1 MFACYYCCCK
11 LLELLAWKI
20 AFPLLEESLAI
31 DPAVKVQ
38 ETCELSLRRLEE
50 QKNESSAKSTS
61 ISPFLSIDPAPSA
74 KQGLSVDQLRY
85 VS

>member
-38 ETCELSLRRLEE
+38 ETKAVRRAEE
-50 QKNESSAKSTS
+50 
-61 ISPFLSIDPAPSA
+61 
-74 KQGLSVDQLRY
+74 
-85 VS
+85 